1 MAGPSGNPFSGQGS
15 PPMRTQVP
23 PPRSDGKE
31 GFELILEL
39 IRLRQEYPFKGPGTD
54 GYTFD
59 TFISWLNGKQ
69 YDVDKYDILEEGE
82 ILEGELPELSS
93 TVDKGG
99 CIREIGEFM
108 REKMREFQASHAA
121 TD

>member
-1 MAGPSGNPFSGQGS
+1 MAGASGNPLSYQGS
-15 PPMRTQVP
+15 PPRREPP

-39 IRLRQEYPFKGPGTD
+39 IRIREVHPFKGPATD

-59 TFISWLNGKQ
+59 MFITWLNDNG
-69 YDVDKYDILEEGE
+69 YDENKYNILEEGE
-82 ILEGELPELSS
+82 ILEGELPVLSH
-93 TVDKGG
+93 VDKEG

-108 REKMREFQASHAA
+108 REKMIEFKESHSRK
-121 TD
+121 D